1 VTRESAQPA
10 YAISQFRDPAAE
22 IARLAQ
28 QAAILAATE
37 EDVLRAL
44 GLPERG
50 RALDVGCGPGF
61 VAARIAKAR
70 PGLKIV
76 GLDRD
81 LDVLRKA
88 RTLVG
93 GAGGRA
99 DRLPFADACFD
110 AVLARLVLRHLPGPD
125 AALAEMYRVLRP
137 GGRAIVIDSDDG
149 ALVMHPPAPTFAR
162 ALAAREATFRRA
174 GADPFIGRRLPELFA
189 AAGFVEPAF
198 RPLVVD
204 SASIGLAAFVRVV
217 LSPIADAI
225 DADLLDGAGVA
236 RAVAALEAWPRS
248 PSAFGMTTIVA
259 YGGSRR

>member
-1 VTRESAQPA
+1 MTSESAQPA
-10 YAISQFRDPAAE
+10 YAVNQFRDPAAE

-28 QAAILAATE
+28 QAAILATTE
-37 EDVLRAL
+37 EDVLSAL
-44 GLPERG
+44 GLPARG

-61 VAARIAKAR
+61 VAARISKAR

-81 LDVLRKA
+81 IDVLRKA
-88 RTLVG
+88 RALVA
-93 GAGGRA
+93 GAGGKA
-99 DRLPFADACFD
+99 DRLPFPDACFD
-110 AVLARLVLRHLPGPD
+110 AVFARLVLRHLPRPE

-149 ALVMHPPAPTFAR
+149 ALVMHPPVPAFAR
-162 ALAAREATFRRA
+162 ALAAREATFRRV

-204 SASIGLAAFVRVV
+204 SASIGVAAFVRVV

-236 RAVAALEAWPRS
+236 SAVAALDAWACS
-248 PSAFGMTTIVA
+248 PSSFGMTTVVA
-259 YGGSRR
+259 YGGTRR